1 MAPTGSTSTSL
12 RRDGATGLD
21 TDSRSASSPE
31 SALPPARPP
40 ERQPFELRFADVHEP
55 GCEATLR
62 EGHVGEVLALACEH
76 GARTRARAARCAR
89 LRGLS
94 PRGAPRV
101 GGGG

>member
-31 SALPPARPP
+31 SALPP

-55 GCEATLR
+55 GCEDTLR
-62 EGHVGEVLALACEH
+62 GGHVGEVLALACEH

-94 PRGAPRV
+94 RRGAPRV